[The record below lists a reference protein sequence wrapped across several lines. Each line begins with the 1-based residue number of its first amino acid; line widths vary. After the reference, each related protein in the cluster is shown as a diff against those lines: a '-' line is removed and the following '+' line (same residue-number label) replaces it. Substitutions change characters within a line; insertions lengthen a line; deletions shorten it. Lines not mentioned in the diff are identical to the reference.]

1 MPVIKSAKKRVKV
14 AAKATAR
21 NSRYKRQMRESL
33 KAFAAAL
40 SSGKTAEIAKQQ
52 RAAVSALDVAA
63 KKNIIHANKAAR
75 KKSQLAKRAKEAGVK
90 PADMK
95 STEPAKTT
103 APAKPAAK
111 KTTTK
116 KAAAKKTAVKKPV
129 AKKAP
134 SKKK

>member
-90 PADMK
+90 PG
-95 STEPAKTT
+95 SELSRSPAKTGAGKAARKST
-103 APAKPAAK
+103 TGKP
-111 KTTTK
+111 
-116 KAAAKKTAVKKPV
+116 AAKKTAVKKPV